1 MKILALDSST
11 LTGSAA
17 VLDGGAV
24 LAESTARV
32 RAGHAEQM
40 LPLVQEVLARAE
52 LTLADIARVAVGVGP
67 GSFTGVRIAV
77 ATAKGLCLG
86 AELPLYG
93 VVSLDALAE
102 SAWALNDG
110 VLVAALDAR
119 RGELFAAAWRARG
132 GERDPVMAPM
142 NARAAAVGAVL
153 ARELRADERVWV
165 VGDAREEDVTALA
178 SALPAGVLRA
188 PAPCATPLAR
198 WVGWAAMHGRATRD
212 DGTMEPRYVRGS
224 DAKLPGGVSP

>member
-17 VLDGGAV
+17 VLDGGVV

-52 LTLADIARVAVGVGP
+52 LTLAAVDLLAVGVGP

-77 ATAKGLCLG
+77 ATAKGLALATG
-86 AELPLYG
+86 LPLWG
-93 VVSLDALAE
+93 VGSLDALAE
-102 SAWALNDG
+102 GAWALGEG

-119 RGELFAAAWRARG
+119 RGELFAAAWRATAG
-132 GERDPVMAPM
+132 S
-142 NARAAAVGAVL
+142 RAALLAPTNGRAEVVGRSL
-153 ARELRADERVWV
+153 AERVRAGDVVWV
-165 VGDAREEDVTALA
+165 VGDATDVDLEAL
-178 SALPAGVLRA
+178 SRALPSPARRA
-188 PAPCATPLAR
+188 PAVCATPLAR
-198 WVGWAAMHGRATRD
+198 WVAWAAMHGRATLD
-212 DGTMEPRYVRGS
+212 EGALEPRYVRGS
-224 DAKLPGGVSP
+224 DAKLPGGVAP